1 MTLLDTHIFL
11 WWLSGKTKL
20 TAAEHE
26 ALDVLS
32 SQNRLCISAITVWEI
47 EILDRKGKISLNPDF
62 VSWIEKIINI
72 PGFEILPI
80 TVQHVVTQKNLPASF
95 HFDPADRLLSATS
108 LITGYPL
115 ATKDQKIID
124 SETCKIWSL

>member
-11 WWLSGKTKL
+11 WWLSGNTKL

-26 ALDVLS
+26 ALVELS

-62 VSWIEKIINI
+62 NSWIEEIINI